1 MKSLSSSSNRGNSFA
16 NFALNWLIVQKTIIT
31 FFFLLVTSAT
41 LLAQAPR
48 MRNLPTFDL
57 KKYHFGFL
65 LSTNTSDFFFDYR
78 YNDTFQDSLLGIE
91 NRRQSGFNLAL
102 LASMN
107 LTKNMSLRFIPGLS
121 FQDRGLNYRFL
132 DADGTTETILK
143 RTESVYL
150 DFPLLLKLRTD
161 RVNNFAAYALIGGK
175 YSRDMQT
182 QEDVDQSLGNETII
196 KLQRNDY
203 SIDAGGGLDFFLPYF
218 KFSIE
223 MKTAFG
229 MPNVLIQEETRFS
242 SPIDRLRT
250 RTFIISICFEG

>member
-1 MKSLSSSSNRGNSFA
+1 MKTMRIA
-16 NFALNWLIVQKTIIT
+16 VIT
-31 FFFLLVTSAT
+31 FSLAFLCIGQAM
-41 LLAQAPR
+41 AQAPR
-48 MRNLPTFDL
+48 IRNLPTFDL

-65 LSTNTSDFFFDYR
+65 LSGNTSDFFFEYR
-78 YNDTFQDSLLGIE
+78 NRETFADSLLGIE

-102 LASMN
+102 LASYN
-107 LTKNMSLRFIPGLS
+107 ITQNTSLRFIPGLS
-121 FQDRGLNYRFL
+121 FQDRGLNYRFQQ
-132 DADGTTETILK
+132 DDGTTETILK

-150 DFPLLLKLRTD
+150 DFPLLLKLRTN
-161 RVNNFAAYALIGGK
+161 RVNNFAAYALVGAK

-182 QEDVDQSLGNETII
+182 QEDVDQALGNETII

-203 SIDAGGGLDFFLPYF
+203 SVDAGGGFDFFLPFF

-229 MPNVLIQEETRFS
+229 IPNALIQEETRYS
-242 SPIDRLRT
+242 SPIERLRT